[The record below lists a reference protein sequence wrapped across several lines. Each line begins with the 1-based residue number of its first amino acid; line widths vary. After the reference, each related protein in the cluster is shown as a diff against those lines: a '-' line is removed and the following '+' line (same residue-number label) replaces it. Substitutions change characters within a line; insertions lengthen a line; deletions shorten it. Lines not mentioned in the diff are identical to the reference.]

1 MNRNTTRVIAPV
13 FQSLQAL
20 DEYGNNIALGDRADD
35 AAHGGS
41 FLKLF
46 T

>member
-1 MNRNTTRVIAPV
+1 MHCNAAGVITPV
-13 FQSLQAL
+13 FQTLQAL

-41 FLKLF
+41 F
-46 T
+46 

>member
-1 MNRNTTRVIAPV
+1 MDRNATGVITAIL
-13 FQSLQAL
+13 QALQAL

-41 FLKLF
+41 F
-46 T
+46 

>member
-1 MNRNTTRVIAPV
+1 MYRNAAGVITPV

-20 DEYGNNIALGDRADD
+20 DKDGNNIALGDRADD

-41 FLKLF
+41 F
-46 T
+46 

>member
-1 MNRNTTRVIAPV
+1 MHCNTTGVIATV
-13 FQSLQAL
+13 FQTLQAL

-41 FLKLF
+41 F
-46 T
+46 